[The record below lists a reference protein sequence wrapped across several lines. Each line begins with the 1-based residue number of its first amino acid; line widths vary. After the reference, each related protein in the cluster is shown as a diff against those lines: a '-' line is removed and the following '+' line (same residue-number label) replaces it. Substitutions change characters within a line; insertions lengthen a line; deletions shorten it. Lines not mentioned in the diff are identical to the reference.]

1 MTWTETQHLSVRHA
15 NYLIKLLN
23 EDAEPEKPKH
33 AADLAPLPEGLKRT
47 PVMT

>member
-1 MTWTETQHLSVRHA
+1 MTWTETASLSIRHA

-33 AADLAPLPEGLKRT
+33 AADLAPLPAGMKRT